1 MAAAGR
7 VLSDAQDRTSR
18 GYGSHSGATAHACLA
33 PLSGEQGECNL
44 RSAGDGGL
52 DWPLA
57 SAAATLELEA
67 GRVRTATIVLGHVA
81 PTPWFSLVAAD
92 VLVGQPVTPQLA
104 QAAGDA
110 AVSEAT
116 PLSENAYKVRLAQT
130 SVKRA
135 LLKATNQLEGGL

>member
-1 MAAAGR
+1 MSATYE
-7 VLSDAQDRTSR
+7 VL
-18 GYGSHSGATAHACLA
+18 
-33 PLSGEQGECNL
+33 EME
-44 RSAGDGGL
+44 GL

-81 PTPWFSLVAAD
+81 PTPWLSLAAAD

-104 QAAGDA
+104 QAAGEA

-135 LLKATNQLEGGL
+135 AAQSDQSTGRRVVRCHSNFTF